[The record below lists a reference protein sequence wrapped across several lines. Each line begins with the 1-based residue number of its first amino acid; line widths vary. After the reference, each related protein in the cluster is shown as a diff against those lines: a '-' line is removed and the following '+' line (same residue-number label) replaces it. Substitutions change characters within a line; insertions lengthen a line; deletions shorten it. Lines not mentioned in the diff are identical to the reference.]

1 MEEVDVTPLF
11 TPCRIGPLTVANRFI
26 VPSMQ
31 RGVSKEGAPT
41 VGMRDYLA
49 ARIHGGF
56 ALVLSESCAV
66 DHPLATS
73 QRNATRLTAETAPAW
88 ANVIAGVH
96 EAGGKMFMQLWHEGA
111 TRRAEGD
118 GAAPSIS
125 PSGLIRKGVENGSSA
140 SAEDLEVLRKAYVR
154 SARLAR
160 EIGADGVEIHAC
172 HGYLMDQFLWSE
184 TNLRQDG
191 YGGATLARR
200 LRFPAEIVKAVRQEI
215 GRDLALSIRLSQW
228 KEADFDA
235 TTFAD
240 MNDVQAAV
248 RAFEAAGVDMF
259 HISQRR
265 FYQETGYIARRSL
278 AGCFKACT
286 SLPVASAGSV
296 GLDTELRDMIF
307 GDGSA
312 RVTARDSIVKLVKRF
327 EAGEFDLIAV
337 GRASIGDGEWV
348 NKVRAGRYDD
358 IRTFD
363 RSDLADAEGWDTF
376 AFDAGA
382 Q

>member
-1 MEEVDVTPLF
+1 
-11 TPCRIGPLTVANRFI
+11 
-26 VPSMQ
+26 
-31 RGVSKEGAPT
+31 
-41 VGMRDYLA
+41 
-49 ARIHGGF
+49 
-56 ALVLSESCAV
+56 
-66 DHPLATS
+66 
-73 QRNATRLTAETAPAW
+73 
-88 ANVIAGVH
+88 
-96 EAGGKMFMQLWHEGA
+96 
-111 TRRAEGD
+111 
-118 GAAPSIS
+118 
-125 PSGLIRKGVENGSSA
+125 
-140 SAEDLEVLRKAYVR
+140 
-154 SARLAR
+154 
-160 EIGADGVEIHAC
+160 
-172 HGYLMDQFLWSE
+172 
-184 TNLRQDG
+184 
-191 YGGATLARR
+191 
-200 LRFPAEIVKAVRQEI
+200 
-215 GRDLALSIRLSQW
+215 
-228 KEADFDA
+228 
-235 TTFAD
+235 